1 MADKKDKAA
10 QQEEKAAR
18 KAEKEAAKQAE
29 KERKARIERNK
40 PAADPNRPN
49 IFVRMLNAIKRFF
62 KDFKGTCK
70 KVVWPDGKTVLKSS
84 GVVLVC
90 VLIVGVGIWIADWA
104 ISGAVKATTEAIE
117 GIGEEGATEP
127 SETEAENEEDAT
139 AEPTTAAPTEADTE
153 DAAAE

>member
-1 MADKKDKAA
+1 MADNKDKAA

-40 PAADPNRPN
+40 PAQDPNRPN
-49 IFVRMLNAIKRFF
+49 IFVRMINAIKRFF
-62 KDFKGTCK
+62 KDFKGTTK
-70 KVVWPDGKTVLKSS
+70 KVTWPDGKTVFKSS
-84 GVVLVC
+84 GVVIVC

-117 GIGEEGATEP
+117 GLNEVGTTAAVSSTDP
-127 SETEAENEEDAT
+127 TTPVSNSEI
-139 AEPTTAAPTEADTE
+139 TTAAPIEANTQAGE
-153 DAAAE
+153 AE